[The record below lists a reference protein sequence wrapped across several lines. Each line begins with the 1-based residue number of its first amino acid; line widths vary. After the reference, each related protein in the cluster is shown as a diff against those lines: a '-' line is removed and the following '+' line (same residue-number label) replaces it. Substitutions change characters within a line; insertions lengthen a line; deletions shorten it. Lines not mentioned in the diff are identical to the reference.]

1 MNLHSDYPFWMI
13 KEGILSNFPTL
24 NDNKKVEVVI
34 IGGRI
39 TDALTTHQLSNAGMK
54 VMVLIK

>member
-13 KEGILSNFPTL
+13 KERILSNFPTL

-34 IGGRI
+34 IGGGI
-39 TDALTTHQLSNAGMK
+39 TGVLIAHQLSNAGMQ
-54 VMVLIK
+54 VMV